1 MKIDL
6 SRAGK
11 RFNREWVFRNTS
23 VSLISGKKYA
33 ITGINGSGKSTFLQC
48 IGNMIR
54 LNEGTLTYSNAS
66 QEINLES
73 TSQYISFSAPYLEL
87 IEEMTLIEFLLFHQE
102 FKTFRDNRSIE
113 EIIEEIQLYGAKHK
127 QIRDFSSG
135 MKQRVRLAQAIFSD
149 VPVVLLDEPCSN
161 LDQEGIELYK
171 KLVLN
176 YSKDRIVIISSNDLQ
191 EYSFCDEVFSMNDFK
206 SNLVRSFHHDNG

>member
-23 VSLISGKKYA
+23 VSFISNKKYA

-54 LNEGTLTYSNAS
+54 LNEGRLTYSNAS
-66 QEINLES
+66 QEINSEAIA
-73 TSQYISFSAPYLEL
+73 QYISFSAPYLEL
-87 IEEMTLIEFLLFHQE
+87 IEEMTLIEFLLFHKQ
-102 FKTFRDNRSIE
+102 FKNFTGDKSIE
-113 EIIEEIQLYGAKHK
+113 GIIEEIQLSGAKHK

-135 MKQRVRLAQAIFSD
+135 MKQRVRLAQSIFSD

-161 LDQEGIELYK
+161 LDQQGIELYK
-171 KLVLN
+171 KLVSN
-176 YSKDRIVIISSNDLQ
+176 YSNNRIVIISSNDPQ

>member
-23 VSLISGKKYA
+23 INFTSNKKYA
-33 ITGINGSGKSTFLQC
+33 ITGINGSGKSTLLQC

-54 LNEGTLTYSNAS
+54 LNEGTISYSIAS
-66 QEINLES
+66 KTINSES

-87 IEEMTLIEFLLFHQE
+87 IEEMTLSEFFLFHQK
-102 FKTFRDNRSIE
+102 FKPITGHRSLDD
-113 EIIEEIQLYGAKHK
+113 IIEEIQLSSSKHK

-135 MKQRVRLAQAIFSD
+135 MKQRVRLAQAIFSE
-149 VPVVLLDEPCSN
+149 VPIVLLDEPCSN
-161 LDQEGIELYK
+161 LDQQGIELYK
-171 KLVLN
+171 NLVMN
-176 YSKDRIVIISSNDLQ
+176 YSNDRIIIISSNDQQ

>member
-23 VSLISGKKYA
+23 ISFRSNKKYA
-33 ITGINGSGKSTFLQC
+33 ITGINGSGKSTLLQC

-54 LNEGTLTYSNAS
+54 LNEGKLDYSNAS
-66 QEINLES
+66 QNINPES
-73 TSQYISFSAPYLEL
+73 ISQYISFSAPYLEL
-87 IEEMTLIEFLLFHQE
+87 IEEMTLIEFLLFHQQ
-102 FKTFRDNRSIE
+102 FKPFAGHRSLD
-113 EIIEEIQLYGAKHK
+113 EIIEEIQLTSSKHK

-135 MKQRVRLAQAIFSD
+135 MKQRVRLAQAIYSE

-161 LDQEGIELYK
+161 LDQLGIELYK
-171 KLVLN
+171 SLVMN
-176 YSKDRIVIISSNDLQ
+176 YSSDRIVIISSNDQQ
-191 EYSFCDEVFSMNDFK
+191 EYSFCDEIFSMNDFK
-206 SNLVRSFHHDNG
+206 SNLTRTFHRDNG

>member
-23 VSLISGKKYA
+23 VSFITGKKYA
-33 ITGINGSGKSTFLQC
+33 ITGINGSGKSTLLQC

-54 LNEGTLTYSNAS
+54 LNEGSLIYSDSSGTINQETVS
-66 QEINLES
+66 QFVA
-73 TSQYISFSAPYLEL
+73 FSAPYLEL
-87 IEEMTLIEFLLFHQE
+87 IEEMTLTEFFNFHQQ
-102 FKTFRDNRSIE
+102 FKDLIANKTIQQ
-113 EIIEEIQLYGAKHK
+113 IIEEIQLSATKNK

-149 VPVVLLDEPCSN
+149 VPILLLDEPCSN
-161 LDQEGIELYK
+161 LDQQGIELYK
-171 KLVLN
+171 RLVLD
-176 YSKDRIVIISSNDLQ
+176 YSANRIVIISSNDPQ
-191 EYSFCDEVFSMNDFK
+191 EYSFCDEVFSMTDFK
-206 SNLVRSFHHDNG
+206 SNLVRSFHHDNE

>member
-23 VSLISGKKYA
+23 VSFTSNKKYA

-54 LNEGTLTYSNAS
+54 LNEGTLSYSNGS
-66 QEINLES
+66 KEINLES

-87 IEEMTLIEFLLFHQE
+87 IEEMTLTEFLLFHQQ
-102 FKTFRDNRSIE
+102 FKIFTGHRSID
-113 EIIEEIQLYGAKHK
+113 EIIDEIQLTGSKHK

-161 LDQEGIELYK
+161 LDQQGIELYK
-171 KLVLN
+171 NLVLK
-176 YSKDRIVIISSNDLQ
+176 YSNDRIIIISSNDPQ
-191 EYSFCDEVFSMNDFK
+191 EYSFCDEIFAMNDFK

>member
-23 VSLISGKKYA
+23 INFTSNKKYA
-33 ITGINGSGKSTFLQC
+33 ITGINGSGKSTLLQC

-54 LNEGTLTYSNAS
+54 LNEGTISYSIAS
-66 QEINLES
+66 KTINSES

-87 IEEMTLIEFLLFHQE
+87 IEEMTLSEFFLFHQK
-102 FKTFRDNRSIE
+102 FKPITGHRSLDD
-113 EIIEEIQLYGAKHK
+113 IIEEIQLSSSKHK

-135 MKQRVRLAQAIFSD
+135 MKQRVRLAQAIFSE
-149 VPVVLLDEPCSN
+149 VPIVLLDEPCSN
-161 LDQEGIELYK
+161 LDQQGIELYK
-171 KLVLN
+171 NLVMN
-176 YSKDRIVIISSNDLQ
+176 YSNDRIIIISSNDQQ
-191 EYSFCDEVFSMNDFK
+191 EYSFCNEVFSMNDFK
-206 SNLVRSFHHDNG
+206 SNLVRSSHHDNG

>member
-23 VSLISGKKYA
+23 VSFTSNKKYA

-54 LNEGTLTYSNAS
+54 LNEGTLSYSNAS
-66 QEINLES
+66 KEINLES

-87 IEEMTLIEFLLFHQE
+87 IEEMTA
-102 FKTFRDNRSIE
+102 
-113 EIIEEIQLYGAKHK
+113 Y
-127 QIRDFSSG
+127 
-135 MKQRVRLAQAIFSD
+135 
-149 VPVVLLDEPCSN
+149 
-161 LDQEGIELYK
+161 
-171 KLVLN
+171 
-176 YSKDRIVIISSNDLQ
+176 
-191 EYSFCDEVFSMNDFK
+191 
-206 SNLVRSFHHDNG
+206 